1 MPFCKA
7 LTLSCLAL
15 LLAACT
21 SLLPSG
27 ASSPAQRIAWEQR
40 PAGCQDAACPL
51 VNIDTLRF
59 PADPALDGLIEQ
71 ALLEMTRDAP
81 KAPLPPS
88 LKAYEQQ
95 FLSQAET
102 GWTSY
107 LQAKVRDRRDDLII
121 IELSS
126 YLHTGGAHGMPGRGF
141 INYDRTLQQ
150 ALSLD
155 DMLLPGRRA
164 VFWEVVQQAHQAWLI
179 REKLDQD
186 DAFVRDWPFQQTANI
201 ALTSGALS
209 LKYDVYSIAPYAM
222 GHPELKLPYGRLKG
236 ILKPQ
241 YLPGRG

>member
-1 MPFCKA
+1 MPFCKM
-7 LTLSCLAL
+7 LTFSSLAL
-15 LLAACT
+15 MLAACN
-21 SLLPSG
+21 SLLPS
-27 ASSPAQRIAWEQR
+27 PAPTAVQRIAWEQR
-40 PAGCQDAACPL
+40 QTGCQGESCAL

-59 PADPALDGLIEQ
+59 PADPPLDDLVER

-81 KAPLPPS
+81 KAALPAS

-95 FLSQAET
+95 FLGQAQA

-107 LQAKVRDRRDDLII
+107 LQAKVRDQRDDLVIV
-121 IELSS
+121 ELSS
-126 YLHTGGAHGMPGRGF
+126 YLFTGGAHGMPGRGF
-141 INYDRTLQQ
+141 INYDRNLQQ

-155 DMLLPGRRA
+155 DMLLPGRQA
-164 VFWEVVQQAHQAWLI
+164 VFWDLVQQAHQAWLI

-186 DAFVRDWPFQQTANI
+186 EAFVRDWPFQQTANI

-222 GHPELKLPYGRLKG
+222 GHPELKLPYPRLKG

-241 YLPGRG
+241 YLPSRG